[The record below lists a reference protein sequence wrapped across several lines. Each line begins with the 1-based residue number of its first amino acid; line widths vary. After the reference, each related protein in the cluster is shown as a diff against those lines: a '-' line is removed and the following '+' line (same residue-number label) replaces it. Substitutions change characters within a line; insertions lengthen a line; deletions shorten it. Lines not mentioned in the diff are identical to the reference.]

1 MRLLKTPVQIGLAV
15 FSLWGLVLTGCS
27 ERPKETEDERNN
39 RYQRNYEQHF
49 KMSLCLSM
57 EASVGLYEK
66 DPLNRTWRIQGY
78 GSKEDVTNA
87 LYKKGEHARGMTRY
101 AASYYPKDFQP
112 NPSFISIEEVNQSC
126 PKIASLF
133 WRIPY

>member
-1 MRLLKTPVQIGLAV
+1 
-15 FSLWGLVLTGCS
+15 
-27 ERPKETEDERNN
+27 
-39 RYQRNYEQHF
+39 
-49 KMSLCLSM
+49 MSLCLSM
-57 EASVGLYEK
+57 EVSVEFYEK
-66 DPLNRTWRIQGY
+66 DPLNRTWGIQGY

-87 LYKKGEHARGMTRY
+87 LYAKGERMRGMTRTG
-101 AASYYPKDFQP
+101 ASYYPKDFQP